1 MAMASIKD
9 LINDLRKLSDYMI
22 TVPENEKEVHHC
34 LGTYL
39 LARGYNVVYID
50 KPVDF
55 VVKIGDAEVPI
66 EVKLNPSSERI
77 NDLIDDLYKDM
88 KEKGW
93 REGILLVVDTK
104 KQGKAYYEAERI
116 GEKEK
121 WGRKIYV
128 IAVRKTG

>member
-1 MAMASIKD
+1 MVSITD
-9 LINDLRKLSDYMI
+9 LINDIRKLSDYMI
-22 TVPENEKEVHHC
+22 TVPEKEREVHHS

-39 LARGYNVVYID
+39 LARGYDVVYIE

-55 VVKIGDAEVPI
+55 VVKIGNAEVPI
-66 EVKLNPSSERI
+66 EVKLNPPSGGI
-77 NDLIDDLYKDM
+77 NDLIDNLHKDM

-93 REGILLVVDTK
+93 REGILLVVDTT
-104 KQGKAYYEAERI
+104 KQGRAYYEAERI